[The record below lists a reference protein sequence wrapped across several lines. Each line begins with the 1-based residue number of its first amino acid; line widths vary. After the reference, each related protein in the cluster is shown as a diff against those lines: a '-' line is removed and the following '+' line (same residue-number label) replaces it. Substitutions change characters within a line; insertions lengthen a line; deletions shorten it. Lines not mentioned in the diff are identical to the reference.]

1 MIARRMRV
9 KDLVK
14 TLKDEIEF
22 SRLPAN
28 SPIMS
33 ARELSER
40 YGTSTL
46 TANRALKILSEE
58 GLLYRIRGSGSFVTD
73 RKESGKKLK
82 IGVAFPIPQGDRES
96 IDTAFN
102 IYPRQITEKLRSLG
116 HETVNLSYY
125 DMLSEAYVKEYI
137 SRLDGMI
144 ISHGCLDSK
153 TFPLLEKN
161 SPNIV
166 TVQNEKISAYSCH
179 QVVPDLRTG
188 YKKAL
193 LHLLEKDC
201 PKIYIATSN
210 PEEHHKY
217 RIEIIFAIADE
228 LNIPSEK
235 IELVT
240 ARRQLGDLGRMT
252 GQEMGRE
259 MIKKQKPLA
268 IFSLSDFTSFGILD
282 IALEKKLRFGTDI
295 SLVSYDDL
303 EGYGL
308 LPFATPIVSSVTNPK
323 ERICAE
329 AVKILLAHHEDTD
342 KLTHIARVPTEF
354 IIRKSST
361 GKD

>member
-1 MIARRMRV
+1 MISRKMRV

-14 TLKDEIEF
+14 TLKDEIAF
-22 SRLPAN
+22 SRLPSD

-33 ARELSER
+33 ARELSEK

-46 TANRALKILSEE
+46 TANRVLKILSNE
-58 GLLYRIRGSGSFVTD
+58 GLLYRIRGSGSFVSKTG
-73 RKESGKKLK
+73 ENAKKLR
-82 IGVAFPIPQGDRES
+82 IGIAFPIPTGDRES
-96 IDTAFN
+96 LDAAFN
-102 IYPRQITEKLRSLG
+102 IYPRQLSENLRNLG
-116 HETVNLSYY
+116 HEIFNLSYY

-137 SRLDGMI
+137 GRLDGI
-144 ISHGCLDSK
+144 ILSHGCLDNK
-153 TFPLLEKN
+153 TFPLLEKTC
-161 SPNIV
+161 SNII
-166 TVQNEKISAYSCH
+166 TVQNEKISNYSCH

-188 YKKAL
+188 FKKAL

-201 PKIYIATSN
+201 PQIYIATCN

-217 RIEIIFAIADE
+217 RIEIIFQIAEE

-240 ARRQLGDLGRMT
+240 AKRQLGDLGRMS

-259 MIKKQKPLA
+259 LIKKQKPLA
-268 IFSLSDFTSFGILD
+268 VFSLSDFTSFGIID
-282 IALEKKLRFGTDI
+282 VALEKKLRFGTDI
-295 SLVSYDDL
+295 SLASYDDL

-308 LPFATPIVSSVTNPK
+308 LPFITPFVSSVTNPK

-329 AVKILLAHHEDTD
+329 AVKILLAHHEKNDH
-342 KLTHIARVPTEF
+342 LTHIVKVPTEF
-354 IIRKSST
+354 IQRKSST